1 MKKCT
6 LFFILVGLTAF
17 SMAQDPLFT
26 QKTGNINHFNPALV
40 GAQSDFRVQLNYR
53 NQWPT
58 LPLNPITSSLLTN
71 YNLQNGLGFGLELK
85 NDRVGPLT
93 TSNVKANINYRHKF
107 GAVETRYGLN
117 LGYGEKHMNYEG
129 LRFEDQ
135 ISPGSG
141 FTNPNAE
148 PFENKSTKYATLDIG
163 AAAYYKGF
171 LLGLAIQQLN
181 EPDISFFSN
190 TSIQPMRFVGNL
202 AYIKELNQ
210 FNLAGL
216 ATYQQDGKYS
226 IIETQVYSQYK
237 FVKLGIGYHQRF
249 GSFRDSDFF
258 SVALGIQFDKFS
270 VGYSYDDDFSN
281 ISRASSAG
289 THQATAAWYIKR
301 LNKERGMSRLM
312 NVLL

>member
-1 MKKCT
+1 
-6 LFFILVGLTAF
+6 
-17 SMAQDPLFT
+17 MAQDPLFT

-117 LGYGEKHMNYEG
+117 LGYGEKHIDYEV

-163 AAAYYKGF
+163 ASAYYKGF

-181 EPDISFFSN
+181 EPALVPN
-190 TSIQPMRFVGNL
+190 YHLPMRFLGNL

-216 ATYQQDGKYS
+216 ATFQQDGNYS
-226 IIETQVYSQYK
+226 IIETQVYGQYK
-237 FVKLGIGYHQRF
+237 FVKLGMGYHQRF

-258 SVALGIQFDKFS
+258 SIALGIQFDKFS

-281 ISRASSAG
+281 ISRASPG
-289 THQATAAWYIKR
+289 THQATAAWYIKG
-301 LNKERGMSRLM
+301 LNKERGMSKLM

>member
-40 GAQSDFRVQLNYR
+40 GAQSDFGVQLNYR

-117 LGYGEKHMNYEG
+117 LGYGEKHMDYEG

-181 EPDISFFSN
+181 EPALVPN
-190 TSIQPMRFVGNL
+190 YHLPMRFLGNL

-281 ISRASSAG
+281 ISRASPG
-289 THQATAAWYIKR
+289 THQASAAWYIKG
-301 LNKERGMSRLM
+301 LNKERGMSKLM